1 VGATPTKPLGLVH
14 IGLSDKA
21 GNVSEELRLRGDRV
35 MIKERA
41 AQLALFLLY
50 RGLKAREAGSR

>member
-1 VGATPTKPLGLVH
+1 
-14 IGLSDKA
+14 
-21 GNVSEELRLRGDRV
+21 

-50 RGLKAREAGSR
+50 RGLKARHGGSR